1 MIRYF
6 SLDNKHNK
14 LYAEIS
20 ETIKQYY
27 PLGIKTD
34 SPEYNEHPGVKKLL
48 AIVEENMTRNKEFYK
63 PWREFLIKLRSG
75 STKKIHNSSLPSEYS
90 FSGELIL
97 ERYQDKSLRRI
108 KKLIFSVSLIGPFFS
123 LFGVDET
130 FIKENDNELAS
141 GYHAINVITESPFKE
156 FEENFNYLRSEIE
169 KQFTGYKLVPV
180 RICLLNVEGLHTPYG
195 SLEECKVYNALFNG
209 YFDFNHIQFFRG
221 ELYYGSGPSN
231 ITVELLPPPPI
242 A

>member
-6 SLDNKHNK
+6 TLNNKHNK
-14 LYAEIS
+14 LYAEIG
-20 ETIKQYY
+20 ETVKQYY
-27 PLGIKTD
+27 PIGTERETL
-34 SPEYNEHPGVKKLL
+34 EYNEYAGIKKLMD
-48 AIVEENMTRNKEFYK
+48 IVEENMTRNREFYK

-75 STKKIHNSSLPSEYS
+75 SIKKIHNSSLPSEYS

-130 FIKENDNELAS
+130 FIKEDDNELAS

-156 FEENFNYLRSEIE
+156 FEESFNYLQSEIE
-169 KQFTGYKLVPV
+169 KQFTNYKLVPV
-180 RICLLNVEGLHTPYG
+180 RICLFTVMGLHTPYG
-195 SLEECKVYNALFNG
+195 SLDECKVHNALFNS
-209 YFDFNHIQFFRG
+209 YFDLNHVQFFRG
-221 ELYYGSGPSN
+221 ELYYGGDSSN
-231 ITVELLPPPPI
+231 ITVD
-242 A
+242 